1 MDPINAYLA
10 GALTVVGMI
19 FMLWFVFK
27 SKLGNLFFIKNES
40 HYSFKET
47 VKMIR
52 QAIESQNQWTMLQ
65 DKDFNEA
72 YQEKGKKNLP
82 VYLHEFKLGN
92 PEHSYRVNSQDAS
105 VSVFMPASVA
115 VIGYGDGRVEI
126 IRKNTAFMG
135 EMFPGEV
142 GRIMRKEVPSGLDNL
157 LCGIKVDKSE
167 CKSCDIEL

>member
-10 GALTVVGMI
+10 GALTVIGMI

-52 QAIESQNQWTMLQ
+52 QAIESQNQWTLVQ

-72 YQEKGKKNLP
+72 YKKNSNKDLP
-82 VYLHEFKLGN
+82 VKLHEFKLGN
-92 PEHSYRVNSQDAS
+92 PVQSYKVNMQDPA
-105 VSVFMPASVA
+105 VSVFMPASIA
-115 VIGYGDGRVEI
+115 VVDKNNGRVEI

-142 GRIMRKEVPSGLDNL
+142 GRIMRKEVPSGLDKL
-157 LCGIKVDKSE
+157 LCGITVDKSE
-167 CKSCDIEL
+167 CKSCDIDL